1 MKPRTQVTLAYF
13 TFMVFGVIAVAG
25 NESDIKIAMFFLAT
39 VLLFAVGCLMDH
51 LDQKG
56 GR

>member
-1 MKPRTQVTLAYF
+1 MKPRTQVTFAYII
-13 TFMVFGVIAVAG
+13 FMVFGCLAVTG
-25 NESDIKIAMFFLAT
+25 DGSDITIAMFFLAT